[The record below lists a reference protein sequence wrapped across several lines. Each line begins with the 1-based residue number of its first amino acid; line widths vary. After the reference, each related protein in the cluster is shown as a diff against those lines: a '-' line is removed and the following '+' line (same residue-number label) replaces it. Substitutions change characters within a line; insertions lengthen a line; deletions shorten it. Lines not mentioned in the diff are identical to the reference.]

1 MAFSARVLETSEM
14 GAKIEIDLDEV
25 RKVFELIEQLQ
36 SFLHQ
41 PMNFHDHNVH
51 RFVAQIYPDLH
62 EVYCDAAWNWLSP
75 EVQKFY
81 EER

>member
-1 MAFSARVLETSEM
+1 M
-14 GAKIEIDLDEV
+14 GEKIEIDLDEV

-36 SFLHQ
+36 GFLHQ
-41 PMNFHDHNVH
+41 PMNFHSQNVH
-51 RFVAQIYPDLH
+51 KFATRIYPELH
-62 EVYCDAAWNWLSP
+62 EVYYETVWNWLPP